1 MMRTNL
7 LFFSALFWLKVGII
21 AQGTLL
27 LKADLSFA
35 QNVYP
40 GRRLPPPPA
49 VRKPTKRS
57 DSPSAVNCSQC
68 SPLNLPLVNS
78 PSVRPPVA
86 APVSG
91 NQPLR
96 EYVFQAPATVRP
108 ADATVVN
115 NHNRQTVNPPAPRP
129 QNRANKPPAPQ
140 QRVIAANQ
148 LFRVEVSS
156 NSAEALAKIQEI
168 EPLAFIR
175 AGENVIQVGLF
186 QQQYQAK
193 QRVQDLTKQ
202 GFSAQIITLNN

>member
-1 MMRTNL
+1 MRTNL

-27 LKADLSFA
+27 LKANLSFA
-35 QNVYP
+35 QNLYP

-49 VRKPTKRS
+49 VRQPTKRS

-68 SPLNLPLVNS
+68 SPLNLPPVNS

-108 ADATVVN
+108 ADATVIN
-115 NHNRQTVNPPAPRP
+115 NHPRPTVNPPAPRP

-193 QRVQDLTKQ
+193 QRVQELTKQ